1 MESPSDEQIDR
12 WLGDDQ
18 PKVKDFNNS
27 RVGKALKVMQLNDL
41 ERSIKVENVT
51 NPTEEDLASASALD
65 TDRIMQAGKT
75 LLSE

>member
-1 MESPSDEQIDR
+1 
-12 WLGDDQ
+12 
-18 PKVKDFNNS
+18 VKDFNNS

>member
-1 MESPSDEQIDR
+1 
-12 WLGDDQ
+12 
-18 PKVKDFNNS
+18 
-27 RVGKALKVMQLNDL
+27 MQLNDL